1 MYLHLVG
8 QGNKMLHPGAN
19 IHHFRDYLPS
29 LAIMNYLEIL
39 DDVKTHVEHLFQTR
53 ANEQLV
59 YHNLT
64 HTEHVVK
71 HAVEI
76 ANFYQLSDR
85 DFFIVQCASWFH
97 DVGYLDGYE
106 QHEKK
111 GAEAAGIF
119 LRGIGVDEEIIQEI
133 QGCIMATKMP
143 QSPKNLLQQIVCD
156 ADLYHLGSENFKERN
171 KLMRKESIAVWQKEI
186 DKNLWRLGTLQL
198 LESHHYHTQYCID
211 KLTSRKNKTMRSLR
225 TQIQESFNLSEP
237 TPAAL
242 ATTDEKPAEKDKK
255 KKDDKDSRPEKGI
268 ETMFRITSNNHQRL
282 SDMADNKAHIMI
294 SINSIILS
302 VVLSVLLRKL
312 EDNEHLILPT
322 VTLLLICLIT
332 MVFSILATRPSVP
345 PGRFTPEEV
354 LEKKPNL
361 LFFGNFYRMSLR
373 DYNDA
378 MEKMM
383 ANRDYL
389 YGSLIK
395 DIYSQGIVL
404 GRKYRLLRIAY
415 NVFMF
420 GIIVSVLGFILAVAF
435 EM

>member
-1 MYLHLVG
+1 
-8 QGNKMLHPGAN
+8 
-19 IHHFRDYLPS
+19 
-29 LAIMNYLEIL
+29 MNYLEIL
-39 DDVKTHVEHLFQTR
+39 DDVKTHIEHLFNS
-53 ANEQLV
+53 AADDKLI

-76 ANFYQLSDR
+76 ADYYKLTDQ
-85 DFFIVQCASWFH
+85 DFFIVQCAAWFH
-97 DVGYLDGYE
+97 DIGYLQGKE
-106 QHEKK
+106 QHEKA
-111 GAEAAGIF
+111 GADAAALFLSTLGI
-119 LRGIGVDEEIIQEI
+119 EQQTIQAI
-133 QGCIMATKMP
+133 QNCIMATKMP
-143 QSPKNLLQQIVCD
+143 QNPKNLLEEIVCD
-156 ADLYHLGSENFKERN
+156 ADLYHLGSTSFKDRN
-171 KLMRKESIAVWQKEI
+171 KLMRKEMSVFFNKEI
-186 DKNLWRLGTLQL
+186 DKNIWRLGTLQL

-211 KLTSRKNKTMRSLR
+211 KLSKKKS
-225 TQIQESFNLSEP
+225 ENLQQLKVKLHEALNPVSVKDP
-237 TPAAL
+237 APAPAAVDGPI
-242 ATTDEKPAEKDKK
+242 TKDKK
-255 KKDDKDSRPEKGI
+255 NKETRPEKGI

-322 VTLLLICLIT
+322 VTLLLICLVT
-332 MVFSILATRPSVP
+332 MVFSILATRPTVP
-345 PGRFTPEEV
+345 SGEFTPEDV
-354 LEKKPNL
+354 MIKKPNL
-361 LFFGNFYRMSLR
+361 LFFGNFYRMSLK

-383 ANRDYL
+383 GDRDFL

-420 GIIVSVLGFILAVAF
+420 GIIVSVLGFIIAVAF
-435 EM
+435 EI

>member
-1 MYLHLVG
+1 
-8 QGNKMLHPGAN
+8 MLHPVAN
-19 IHHFRDYLPS
+19 IHHFRGYLPS
-29 LAIMNYLEIL
+29 LPIMNYLEIL

-76 ANFYQLSDR
+76 ANFYQLSDL

-119 LRGIGVDEEIIQEI
+119 LGSIGVDEESIQEI

-156 ADLYHLGSENFKERN
+156 ADLYHLGSEDFKERN
-171 KLMRKESIAVWQKEI
+171 KMMRKETIAVWQKEI

-211 KLTSRKNKTMRSLR
+211 KLTARKKETMSSLKA
-225 TQIQESFNLSEP
+225 QIQESFNLIEP
-237 TPAAL
+237 QPEAL
-242 ATTDEKPAEKDKK
+242 AITEETPVAKEKK

-322 VTLLLICLIT
+322 VTLLLICLVT

-345 PGRFTPEEV
+345 SGRFTPEEV

-383 ANRDYL
+383 EDRDYL